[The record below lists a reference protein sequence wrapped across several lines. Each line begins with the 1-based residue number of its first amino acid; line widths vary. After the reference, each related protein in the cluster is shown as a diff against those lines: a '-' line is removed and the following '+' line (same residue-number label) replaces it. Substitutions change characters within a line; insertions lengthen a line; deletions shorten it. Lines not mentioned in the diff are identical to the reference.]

1 MRKERS
7 LLETPNQQTIDD
19 IAAYCGVEVN
29 RAMKALALKA
39 DGDFYL
45 VLMRGNDQLN
55 DIKFMKATGLLE
67 VEMAT
72 EQEIEE
78 VMGSAVGYMGP
89 FGIKKL

>member
-1 MRKERS
+1 MRKKERS

-39 DGDFYL
+39 DGEFYL

-55 DIKFMKATGLLE
+55 DIKFYESYRDFLKLRWLLN
-67 VEMAT
+67 
-72 EQEIEE
+72 
-78 VMGSAVGYMGP
+78 
-89 FGIKKL
+89 KKLKK